1 MIRISI
7 FVFVSFGMS
16 VLNTAMAGETAD
28 TAIAS
33 CLSVLNLPAATCTCI
48 GERAEAEL
56 SDAEQVFFIAMIA
69 QNQTAA
75 DAIQGGVTLEQM
87 TTVGTFMTN
96 APEQCA
102 GQ

>member
-1 MIRISI
+1 MVRISI
-7 FVFVSFGMS
+7 SVFLSFGMFVFS
-16 VLNTAMAGETAD
+16 AAMAGETTD

-56 SDAEQVFFIAMIA
+56 SDAEQDFFLAMIT

-75 DAIQGGVTLEQM
+75 DAMRGGMSLDQM

-96 APEQCA
+96 APQQCA